1 MEECL
6 LFVKI
11 ASRTKIKPESDTS
24 RNTLRA
30 QKTPKKKKLTSWD
43 GNTANQRQVLRLRR
57 HNLPLIFYRNYSL
70 TQLHTYGTHSDSHRK
85 LYEAVSFCQTKV
97 ISFIFI
103 GCQLIYRELRPWC
116 HRNRNTYI
124 DKIIC

>member
-57 HNLPLIFYRNYSL
+57 HDLPLIFFIETIHLHSYTL
-70 TQLHTYGTHSDSHRK
+70 MVHTQTVT
-85 LYEAVSFCQTKV
+85 VSCMKQ
-97 ISFIFI
+97 
-103 GCQLIYRELRPWC
+103 
-116 HRNRNTYI
+116 
-124 DKIIC
+124 